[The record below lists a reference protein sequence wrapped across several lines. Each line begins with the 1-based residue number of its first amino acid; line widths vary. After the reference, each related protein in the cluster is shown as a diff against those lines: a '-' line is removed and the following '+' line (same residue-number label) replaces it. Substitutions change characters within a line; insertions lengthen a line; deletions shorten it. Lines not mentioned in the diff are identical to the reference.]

1 MKKIYIKTSLLSIV
15 AFSILFSCVNV
26 FAEQTETLVKKITS
40 RIEFAFIE
48 PKVEH
53 EKIDTVFANG
63 RLNAKVEALF
73 GDATYADAVLEY
85 RIDSGEVIEVQ
96 KEDVSDGSPFYI
108 GTPKG
113 AITKDNSTVDY
124 RVKVLFQSSEGD
136 FSIYAPIG
144 ADETN
149 FVTATVIDKIEGQV
163 NGAAGGEIT
172 AFCGDQ
178 SKGDEG
184 TVIVTVPAGAYSGD
198 HKVIVNFIDDTGE
211 IASPSSKKSNI
222 TNEKEDV
229 ISVVS
234 VDVEGVSSISQPIQV
249 ENLPLQVETQANKFI
264 MQYKNGSE
272 WETAETANLNLDKV
286 NQVFSFA
293 VDDLG
298 YYRVLES
305 IILTNSSYR
314 PVNRI
319 VIKSKIGERYPG
331 FEFKYLK
338 EGDSITIYNLKG
350 KKIRKIS
357 ASGTESDV
365 WDGRKDNGDWAK
377 SGIYVYQIKVDGK
390 LISGTIVFVY

>member
-1 MKKIYIKTSLLSIV
+1 MKNIYIKTSLLSIV
-15 AFSILFSCVNV
+15 AFLMLFSCVNV
-26 FAEQTETLVKKITS
+26 FAEQTETLIKQISS
-40 RIEFAFIE
+40 RIEFSFVE
-48 PKVEH
+48 PKVDH

-63 RLNAKVEALF
+63 ILNAKVEAIF
-73 GDATYADAVLEY
+73 GDATYADAFLEY
-85 RIDSGEVIEVQ
+85 KIDSGEVREVP

-108 GTPKG
+108 GIPKG
-113 AITKDNSTVDY
+113 EITKDNSTIDY
-124 RVKVLFQSSEGD
+124 RIKVLFKSDEGD
-136 FSIYAPIG
+136 FTIYAPTG

-149 FVTATVIDKIEGQV
+149 FVTATVINKIESQI
-163 NGAAGGEIT
+163 NGASGGEIT

-198 HKVIVNFIDDTGE
+198 HKVIVNFIDDSNNV
-211 IASPSSKKSNI
+211 SPSSSI
-222 TNEKEDV
+222 SEEKENV
-229 ISVVS
+229 ISTVS
-234 VDVEGVSSISQPIQV
+234 VDVEGVSSISQSIQV

-264 MQYKNGSE
+264 MQYQNGSE

-293 VDDLG
+293 VDNLG

-305 IILTNSSYR
+305 ITLTNSSYR

-319 VIKSKIGERYPG
+319 IIKGKIGERYPG

-338 EGDSITIYNLKG
+338 EGDSVTIYNLKG
-350 KKIRKIS
+350 KKIRKIT
-357 ASGTESDV
+357 SGTADAFV
-365 WDGRKDNGDWAK
+365 WDGKKDNGDWAK

-390 LISGTIVFVY
+390 LVSGTIVFVY